1 MLCDCPKSAVHA
13 TQIIT
18 NILKKGILFPY
29 LSEIAP
35 RIGNI
40 AAAANIEIET
50 VIAYSAELTPPS
62 SRVIHKG
69 KKKDSIAKLN
79 IVFARS

>member
-1 MLCDCPKSAVHA
+1 MKLLMESWRKFLKEGISDVVYHA
-13 TQIIT
+13 T
-18 NILKKGILFPY
+18 
-29 LSEIAP
+29 S
-35 RIGNI
+35 NI

-50 VIAYSAELTPPS
+50 VIAYSAELTPPF